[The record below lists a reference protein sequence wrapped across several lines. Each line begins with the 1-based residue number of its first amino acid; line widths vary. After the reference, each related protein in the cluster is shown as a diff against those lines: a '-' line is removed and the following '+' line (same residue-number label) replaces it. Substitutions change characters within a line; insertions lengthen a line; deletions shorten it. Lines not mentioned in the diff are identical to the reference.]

1 MKKNKKNQSDA
12 DGSKRRLGIRIKL
25 VALCLVPVI
34 LLCLSLGLLSIKGI
48 IKTARTCEESKLY
61 AIGQTAEYSLSSEN
75 ENENKDEQWKKIL
88 EIAKNNNVVISVF
101 EGDEVRISTN
111 ENFKGCKLIT
121 AQEKINTSYYVKDN
135 TRYVSC
141 VFKASDGINV
151 MISEKYDDY
160 YAQIKSTET
169 SIFYIVIISFV
180 LLSIIIFIFCRSI
193 SEAINNVNKNLDT
206 LSNGNLKIDKN
217 EKIFKRSDELGD
229 IYRNTFKLSE
239 KLITVVD
246 KINQVATDLSNSSS
260 DLSEITQQCTKDISC
275 IDNSIGDV
283 AMGATQQAEECTNGT
298 TTIDH
303 VHETVEDISDKTNK
317 LEKNTSKVLDVQ
329 RESLLSLDNLDKN
342 NNEINEII
350 VTARVQ
356 VVNTLEAID
365 KVNSLMERIKDI
377 ASQTNLLSL
386 NASIEAAHAGEFGRG
401 FAVVATEI
409 GHLADESQKLT
420 NDVTKIMSE
429 LNSKSEELSASFN
442 TIEKNSQTQ
451 SETMKITSE
460 KFDNLKINID
470 IISASVS
477 DIISATQSLHTKY
490 NDLVMTFSGLSAI
503 SEENA
508 ASAEEC
514 AATTTILVQTM
525 DNLNKNAERLNENKE
540 HLIKEIAFFKI

>member
-1 MKKNKKNQSDA
+1 MKKNNKNQSDEEY
-12 DGSKRRLGIRIKL
+12 SRKRIGIRIKL
-25 VALCLVPVI
+25 VTLCLVPVVLLCI
-34 LLCLSLGLLSIKGI
+34 LLGILSINGVT
-48 IKTARTCEESKLY
+48 KTARNGEESKLY
-61 AIGQTAEYSLSSEN
+61 AIEQTVEYLLSIEN
-75 ENENKDEQWKKIL
+75 EDEQWKSIS
-88 EIAKNNNVVISVF
+88 EIAKNNDVVISLF
-101 EGDEVRISTN
+101 EDNKVKISTN
-111 ENFKGCKLIT
+111 ENFKGCKFIDT
-121 AQEKINTSYYVKDN
+121 YEKINTSYYSKDN
-135 TRYVSC
+135 TKYVSC
-141 VFKASDGINV
+141 NYKTPNGLNI
-151 MISEKYDDY
+151 MISEKYEDY
-160 YAQIKSTET
+160 YSQIKATQT
-169 SIFYIVIISFV
+169 SIFFVVIVSYIVLSLVIFV
-180 LLSIIIFIFCRSI
+180 FCKRIF
-193 SEAINNVNKNLDT
+193 EAINNVNKNLNT
-206 LSNGNLKIDKN
+206 LSNGSLKIDKN
-217 EKIFKRSDELGD
+217 EKIFNRSDELGD

-239 KLITVVD
+239 KLTTVVN
-246 KINQVATDLSNSSS
+246 KINQVALDLSNSSS

-298 TTIDH
+298 ATIDY
-303 VHETVEDISDKTNK
+303 VHETVEDISDKTNE
-317 LEKNTSKVLDVQ
+317 LEKNTAKVIDIQ
-329 RESLLSLDNLDKN
+329 KESLLSLDNLDKS

-350 VTARVQ
+350 GTARAQ

-365 KVNSLMERIKDI
+365 KVNSLMEKIKDI

-525 DNLNKNAERLNENKE
+525 DSLNKNAERLNKKQRKSYKGNS
-540 HLIKEIAFFKI
+540 IF

>member
-1 MKKNKKNQSDA
+1 MKKNKKNQSDTEY
-12 DGSKRRLGIRIKL
+12 SRKRIGIRIKL
-25 VALCLVPVI
+25 VALCLVPVV
-34 LLCLSLGLLSIKGI
+34 LLCVLLGILSINGV
-48 IKTARTCEESKLY
+48 IKTARTGEESKLY
-61 AIGQTAEYSLSSEN
+61 AIEQTVEYLLSMEN
-75 ENENKDEQWKKIL
+75 ENEQWENIS
-88 EIAKNNNVVISVF
+88 EIAKNNDVVISLF
-101 EGDEVRISTN
+101 EDNKVKISTN
-111 ENFKGCKLIT
+111 ENFKGCEFIDT
-121 AQEKINTSYYVKDN
+121 HEKINTSYYSKDN
-135 TRYVSC
+135 TKYVSC
-141 VFKASDGINV
+141 NYKTSNGLNI
-151 MISEKYDDY
+151 MISEKYEDY
-160 YAQIKSTET
+160 YSQIKATQT
-169 SIFYIVIISFV
+169 SIFFVVIISYIVLSLVIFV
-180 LLSIIIFIFCRSI
+180 FCKRIF
-193 SEAINNVNKNLDT
+193 EAINNVNKNLNT
-206 LSNGNLKIDKN
+206 LSNGSLKIDKN
-217 EKIFKRSDELGD
+217 EKIFNRSDELGD

-239 KLITVVD
+239 KLTTVVN
-246 KINQVATDLSNSSS
+246 KINQVASDLSNSSS

-298 TTIDH
+298 ATIDY
-303 VHETVEDISDKTNK
+303 VHETVEDISDKTNE
-317 LEKNTSKVLDVQ
+317 LEKNTTKVIDVQ
-329 RESLLSLDNLDKN
+329 KESLLSLDNLDKN

-350 VTARVQ
+350 GTARAQ

-401 FAVVATEI
+401 FAVVASEI

-420 NDVTKIMSE
+420 SDVTKIMSE
-429 LNSKSEELSASFN
+429 LNSKSEELSNSFN
-442 TIEKNSQTQ
+442 TIEENSKTQ
-451 SETMKITSE
+451 SETMKVTSE
-460 KFDNLKINID
+460 KFDNLKTNID

-540 HLIKEIAFFKI
+540 NLIKEIAFFKI